1 MMADRD
7 ALKAEYLEARAD
19 YREQLF
25 REPRLQNLFLE
36 LTTRCNL
43 RCEHCGSSC
52 GDVPPADLPAP
63 VIHDLLVK
71 VRRDFDISGLLL
83 CITGGEPMLRKDF
96 FDIMADAA
104 ALGYRWG
111 MTSNATLIDAAAAR
125 RLRETG
131 LRTISVSIDGLE
143 ATHDAMRGAPGAW
156 QRAMAGIQALLDCG
170 GFRHVMIT
178 TVVTRRNIGELP
190 ALYEVMKGLDID
202 AWRLTAIEPIGR
214 ARLHPELLLTPE
226 DHRRVLRFIREE
238 RQKGQPVTYGCC
250 HYLGPE
256 FERDVRDWF
265 YLCAAGRLVAS
276 VTAEGDICAC
286 LDIERNAKTIQGS
299 IYRDDFTQVWRERF
313 GIFRQSLAER
323 NPTCRACPVKRFC
336 DGDAH
341 HSWDYDRDEPRLCMR
356 GILFDENGERL

>member
-170 GFRHVMIT
+170 GFRHV
-178 TVVTRRNIGELP
+178 
-190 ALYEVMKGLDID
+190 
-202 AWRLTAIEPIGR
+202 IGR
-214 ARLHPELLLTPE
+214 SNLGIGDVGIDIGNIAVNGMDVGISLGMKAIATLCCRVFVVRCPDDGRDARIWCHIDIYGTLFVIKCRVFLFHITFLLLIIYNNVRA
-226 DHRRVLRFIREE
+226 HE
-238 RQKGQPVTYGCC
+238 RIVTSTTSYY
-250 HYLGPE
+250 H
-256 FERDVRDWF
+256 VRAQW
-265 YLCAAGRLVAS
+265 RS
-276 VTAEGDICAC
+276 VT
-286 LDIERNAKTIQGS
+286 
-299 IYRDDFTQVWRERF
+299 
-313 GIFRQSLAER
+313 
-323 NPTCRACPVKRFC
+323 
-336 DGDAH
+336 
-341 HSWDYDRDEPRLCMR
+341 LCM
-356 GILFDENGERL
+356 